1 MSKAS
6 VTHLVYITTL
16 PVVTNLIPSF
26 GRFWVLYFIYGI
38 VFDAYFTPTIY
49 YRSWQFV
56 TQFIILDCQT
66 WSGAL
71 GDGLDVVLGP
81 GSNRVLLSHLT
92 TRW

>member
-16 PVVTNLIPSF
+16 PVVTNLMSII
-26 GRFWVLYFIYGI
+26 WKVLGSVLYGI

-49 YRSWQFV
+49 YRSWQFI